1 MLVENRKA
9 LFDYEILEKIEAGI
23 ELIGAEVKS
32 IRAGK
37 ASIAGAYAKIYGG
50 ELWLVGC
57 SVSPYQKKN
66 MPENYVEDRPRRL
79 LVKKEEIKRFAG
91 AVKEKGL
98 TLAPLKLYNKN
109 GRIKLELAL
118 CKSRKKF
125 DKRGVIKKRE
135 SKREIER
142 KLKS

>member
-1 MLVENRKA
+1 MLIENKKA

-23 ELIGAEVKS
+23 GLIGVEVKS

-57 SVSPYQKKN
+57 FVSPYQKKN
-66 MPENYVEDRPRRL
+66 MPENYIEDRPRKL
-79 LVKKEEIKRFAG
+79 LVKKEEIKGFIG
-91 AVKEKGL
+91 AIKEKGL
-98 TLAPLKLYNKN
+98 TLVPLKLYNKN
-109 GRIKLELAL
+109 GRIKVELAL
-118 CKSRKKF
+118 CRSRKKF
-125 DKRGVIKKRE
+125 DKREVIRKRE

-142 KLKS
+142 RLKS

>member
-1 MLVENRKA
+1 
-9 LFDYEILEKIEAGI
+9 
-23 ELIGAEVKS
+23 
-32 IRAGK
+32 
-37 ASIAGAYAKIYGG
+37 
-50 ELWLVGC
+50 
-57 SVSPYQKKN
+57 
-66 MPENYVEDRPRRL
+66 
-79 LVKKEEIKRFAG
+79 
-91 AVKEKGL
+91 L